1 MADVPPEWLAEQQ
14 NKIRQA
20 IRDLE
25 EHSRTISGEE
35 QEKVKGIM
43 RKLVETLH
51 NDEQIS
57 GKYI

>member
-20 IRDLE
+20 IKDLE